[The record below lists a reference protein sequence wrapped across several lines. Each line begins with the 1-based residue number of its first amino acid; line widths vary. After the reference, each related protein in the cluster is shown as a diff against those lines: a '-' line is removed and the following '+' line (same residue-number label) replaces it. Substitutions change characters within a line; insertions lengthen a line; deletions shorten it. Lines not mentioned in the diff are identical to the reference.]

1 MDSIARQ
8 ELPKL
13 DKQIAKDIA
22 DQVGAKIEGPKAFVT
37 WVGHDGAVEH
47 GVCRWGFRRQ
57 GKLVLSCTPF
67 PGAWVDV
74 EGPQLL
80 RVTAIAATLSRSQ
93 AQQIADLPR
102 WGDVHLRGAGDVAV
116 CFNPIDGLLNP
127 VTDAGNMTSDLVKV
141 TCPACLDKTHA
152 RRGR

>member
-1 MDSIARQ
+1 MDSIARKP
-8 ELPKL
+8 LGKL

-22 DQVGAKIEGPKAFVT
+22 DQVGARIEGPKAFVS
-37 WVGHDGAVEH
+37 WVGHDGAIEH

-57 GKLVLSCTPF
+57 GALVLSCTPF

-102 WGDVHLRGAGDVAV
+102 WGDLHLRGAGDLPV
-116 CFNPIDGLLNP
+116 CGEQ
-127 VTDAGNMTSDLVKV
+127 VRGEMSSDLAKV

-152 RRGR
+152 RRGN